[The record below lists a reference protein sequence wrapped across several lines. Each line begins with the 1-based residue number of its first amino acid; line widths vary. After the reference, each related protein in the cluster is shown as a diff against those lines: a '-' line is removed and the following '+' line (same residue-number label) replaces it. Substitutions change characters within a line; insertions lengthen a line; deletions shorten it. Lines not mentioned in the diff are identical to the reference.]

1 METND
6 IIKSKK
12 QQIEDS
18 IKVLHTIVLPNYKA
32 EPSKFEDSEFNKN
45 ILYGVNFLKYNFELI
60 RNNSSIP
67 DIYHK
72 AIQECVRFMSGS
84 KYDPWLVRESPLYSV
99 EYNVEFGIKECE
111 KILDNLYY
119 INNEEILDSIKDKLY
134 KVYIVPNDYV
144 AWNTGIAEKN
154 YVIFDTIKYD
164 NESNQYVW
172 TGLLIQ
178 VLPNCASVK
187 HEYYKEESF
196 RFIHYDEKICEK
208 NGFNEFFN
216 NLKQTKEKNIIK
228 DVVEQFTN
236 NIKRTCV
243 NCNLDKLI
251 NLFNVN
257 LFAI

>member
-1 METND
+1 MERDD

-18 IKVLHTIVLPNYKA
+18 IKGLHRLVLPNYKA

-99 EYNVEFGIKECE
+99 EYNVELGIKECE
-111 KILDNLYY
+111 KILNNLYY
-119 INNEEILDSIKDKLY
+119 INNEEILDEIKDKLY
-134 KVYIVPNDYV
+134 KIYIVPNDYV
-144 AWNTGIAEKN
+144 TWNAGIAEKN
-154 YVIFDTIKYD
+154 YVIFDKIKYD

-178 VLPNCASVK
+178 VLPNRASVK

-196 RFIHYDEKICEK
+196 RLIHYDEKICEN
-208 NGFNEFFN
+208 NGFNEFFKN
-216 NLKQTKEKNIIK
+216 VKQTNEKHIIE
-228 DVVEQFTN
+228 DVVEQFKN
-236 NIKRTCV
+236 SIKRTCV
-243 NCNLDKLI
+243 NCNLDNLI
-251 NLFNVN
+251 NLF
-257 LFAI
+257 IP

>member
-1 METND
+1 M
-6 IIKSKK
+6 
-12 QQIEDS
+12 
-18 IKVLHTIVLPNYKA
+18 
-32 EPSKFEDSEFNKN
+32 
-45 ILYGVNFLKYNFELI
+45 
-60 RNNSSIP
+60 
-67 DIYHK
+67 
-72 AIQECVRFMSGS
+72 
-84 KYDPWLVRESPLYSV
+84 
-99 EYNVEFGIKECE
+99 
-111 KILDNLYY
+111 
-119 INNEEILDSIKDKLY
+119 
-134 KVYIVPNDYV
+134 YIVPNDYV

-164 NESNQYVW
+164 NESNQYIW

-236 NIKRTCV
+236 SIKRTCV